1 MAVWMY
7 HPEEGAR
14 LFENP
19 DDVPEGWA
27 DSPDFENANW
37 IEVPESEKESE
48 KEPVSKNKAR
58 KKKK

>member
-14 LFENP
+14 LFANP

-37 IEVPESEKESE
+37 IEAPEPEKESE
-48 KEPVSKNKAR
+48 PESKKKRGGR
-58 KKKK
+58 KKK